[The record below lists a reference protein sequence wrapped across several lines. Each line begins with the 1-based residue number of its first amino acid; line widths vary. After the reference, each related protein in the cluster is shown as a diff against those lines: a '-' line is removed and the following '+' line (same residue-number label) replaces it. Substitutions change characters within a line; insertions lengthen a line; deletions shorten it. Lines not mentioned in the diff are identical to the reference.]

1 MMETTKRYNV
11 MLHGVK
17 VEQLWWNTRGFVGNL
32 PTPDGVSIYVPEGS
46 LASFRREVA
55 KLNREFAAAEKS
67 KGAKQGQ
74 TNPLLPAHILKET
87 MRIELDGKRLG
98 SGCDGLEI
106 GITGFEANP
115 TDAENKPSK
124 VSIEVYQGQL
134 RVHVLDGHFQNPV
147 TTLTAPSPAR

>member
-67 KGAKQGQ
+67 KAAK
-74 TNPLLPAHILKET
+74 
-87 MRIELDGKRLG
+87 
-98 SGCDGLEI
+98 
-106 GITGFEANP
+106 
-115 TDAENKPSK
+115 
-124 VSIEVYQGQL
+124 
-134 RVHVLDGHFQNPV
+134 
-147 TTLTAPSPAR
+147 